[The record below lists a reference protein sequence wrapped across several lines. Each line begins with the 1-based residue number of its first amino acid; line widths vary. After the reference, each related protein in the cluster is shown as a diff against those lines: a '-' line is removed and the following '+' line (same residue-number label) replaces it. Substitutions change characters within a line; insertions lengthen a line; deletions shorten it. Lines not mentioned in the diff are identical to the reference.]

1 MAAYTTVD
9 GADRLIGQRLMDLAP
24 LRRNWRHDWAA
35 EDTLARRPH
44 NAAAADAAAEITT
57 TAAAAAPAFVV
68 GWVQIELVYF
78 IVSLKGAFSFKWL
91 KE

>member
-1 MAAYTTVD
+1 
-9 GADRLIGQRLMDLAP
+9 MDLAP

-78 IVSLKGAFSFKWL
+78 HRELERRVQFQMVKGVN
-91 KE
+91 